1 MADRYLIIAHPDG
14 RSYGVLPADFHAI
27 YETAG
32 FVVVSY
38 EGGDE
43 YTPPAASPAPSAT
56 TKPSAPPVGSSKAE

>member
-27 YETAG
+27 YEAEG

-43 YTPPAASPAPSAT
+43 YTPPAPPAP
-56 TKPSAPPVGSSKAE
+56 TKPSAPPVGQGKAE